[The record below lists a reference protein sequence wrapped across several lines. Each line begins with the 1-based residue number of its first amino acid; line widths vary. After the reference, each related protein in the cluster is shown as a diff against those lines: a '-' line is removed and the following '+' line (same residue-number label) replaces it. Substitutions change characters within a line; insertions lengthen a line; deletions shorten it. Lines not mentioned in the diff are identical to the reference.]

1 MIQNVVNAVCGQNI
15 WSRPDCCLDSQSLMV
30 QYIWTLQCPHITL
43 IMLFFCKARKT
54 FIYANATNI
63 QNILC
68 LNRTWKPRTFVID
81 SGKVMTMSSFSL
93 IFTFLRLHLWPKF
106 SHSFSQNVIISS
118 SLPRRC
124 VLFLVFILRCNIV

>member
-1 MIQNVVNAVCGQNI
+1 MLYVVKIFGVDLTAV
-15 WSRPDCCLDSQSLMV
+15 
-30 QYIWTLQCPHITL
+30 WTLSLSWYSIFGHFNVPTSRWLCF
-43 IMLFFCKARKT
+43 FFCKARKT

-81 SGKVMTMSSFSL
+81 SGKVITMSSFSL
-93 IFTFLRLHLWPKF
+93 IFTFLRFHLWPKF